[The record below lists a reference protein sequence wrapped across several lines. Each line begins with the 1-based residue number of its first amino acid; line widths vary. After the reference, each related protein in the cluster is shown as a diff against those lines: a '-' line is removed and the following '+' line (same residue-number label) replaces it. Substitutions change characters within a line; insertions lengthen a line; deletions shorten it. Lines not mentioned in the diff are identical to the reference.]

1 MSDTYGRSRYVY
13 DRDLQC
19 MVEIGEGSNR
29 AEPERRVGPAGV
41 MRDLEPYRT
50 VASDVANNGKRAY
63 IGGRRQHREFLA
75 RNRYIEV
82 GNSFV
87 PNQRTDMG
95 RVGPDIKRAL
105 GE

>member
-1 MSDTYGRSRYVY
+1 MSAYGRSRYIW
-13 DRDLQC
+13 DREMQC
-19 MVEIGEGSNR
+19 LVEIGDGSNR
-29 AEPERRVGPAGV
+29 EAPKPLCGPAGV

-50 VASDVANNGKRAY
+50 AASDGACGGKQAY
-63 IGGRRQHREFLA
+63 IGGRRQHREFLR
-75 RNRYIEV
+75 RNGYTEV

-87 PNQRTDMG
+87 PNQQTPMP